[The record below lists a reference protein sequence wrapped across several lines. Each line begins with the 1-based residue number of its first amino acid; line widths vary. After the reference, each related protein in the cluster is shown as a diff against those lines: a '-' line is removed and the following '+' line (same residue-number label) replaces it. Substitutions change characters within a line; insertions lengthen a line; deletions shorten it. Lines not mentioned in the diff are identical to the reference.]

1 MPRKVSKFAIGFFVT
16 VGLIMGAAAIVWLG
30 ASRYLEKG
38 RRYATYFDE
47 SVQGLQRDSLV
58 KYRGVEVGRVE
69 TLRVAP
75 DNNLIEVVMKVDMKG
90 DLERTTL
97 AQLRGVGITGI
108 VFVDLDRRR
117 PEEQDLAPRL
127 TFASEYP
134 IIPSRPSQYKQ
145 VLGVLDEIFANM
157 QQFDF
162 RGISDDIKD
171 TIRTIKTQLTDERVE
186 AILANLESTSAKLES
201 SMDTIEGALGDD
213 RLEGILIHADDALTE
228 ARGLIAGAREKI
240 DGIKLARTVERAD
253 RLVEGWSKESRAIS
267 ENIRTTS
274 ENLLRASEVL
284 AELMERLN
292 ETPSDLI
299 FSQPPPPA
307 RGQ

>member
-1 MPRKVSKFAIGFFVT
+1 MPRKVSRFAIGLFVT
-16 VGLIMGAAAIVWLG
+16 MGLIMGAAAIVWLG

-38 RRYATYFDE
+38 KRYATYFDE

-58 KYRGVEVGRVE
+58 KYRGVEVGRVQAI
-69 TLRVAP
+69 LVAP

-90 DLERTTL
+90 DLVRTTV

-117 PEEQDLAPRL
+117 PEEPDLSPRL

-134 IIPSRPSQYKQ
+134 IVPSRPSQFKQ
-145 VLGVLDEIFANM
+145 ALGVLHEIFANV
-157 QQFDF
+157 QEFDF
-162 RGISDDIKD
+162 RGISDDIRD

-186 AILANLESTSAKLES
+186 AILANLESSSSKLER
-201 SMDTIEGALGDD
+201 SMESIERALGDE
-213 RLEGILIHADDALTE
+213 RLEGILIHADGALDE
-228 ARGLIAGAREKI
+228 ARGLVSDAREKI
-240 DGIKLARTVERAD
+240 RGIKIARTVERAD
-253 RLVEGWSKESRAIS
+253 RLVEGWNRESRVIS

-299 FSQPPPPA
+299 LSQPPPPA

>member
-38 RRYATYFDE
+38 RQYAVYFDE

-58 KYRGVEVGRVE
+58 KYRGVEVGRVQAI
-69 TLRVAP
+69 RVAP
-75 DNNLIEVVMKVDMKG
+75 DNNLIEVVMKVNMRG
-90 DLERTTL
+90 DLERTTV

-117 PEEQDLAPRL
+117 PEEPDLAPRL

-145 VLGVLDEIFANM
+145 VLGILDEIFANM

-171 TIRTIKTQLTDERVE
+171 TIRTFKTQLTDERVE
-186 AILANLESTSAKLES
+186 AILANLES
-201 SMDTIEGALGDD
+201 
-213 RLEGILIHADDALTE
+213 
-228 ARGLIAGAREKI
+228 GLIAGAREKI